1 MGSTVGRTIRA
12 ARERR
17 RLSVEEVAGV
27 TKINPFYLRAME
39 RDDFHLVPAGIYLKG
54 YLRSVGRLLE
64 LDAGE
69 LYSGLSG
76 SGWEPE
82 PPLAA

>member
-1 MGSTVGRTIRA
+1 MGTVGRRIKQ

-17 RLSVEEVAGV
+17 QLSVEEVAGV

-39 RDDFHLVPAGIYLKG
+39 RDDFHLIPAGVYLRG

-64 LDAGE
+64 IDAGE
-69 LYSGLSG
+69 LYMGLSG
-76 SGWEPE
+76 SGWDPE